1 MAFITAGR
9 FQAHRM
15 LQGGAAVGAILMVIA
30 TLCFV
35 SMQSLIR
42 QIGGELPPVEVAF
55 FRNLF
60 GFLAIAPIF
69 LRHGLEPL
77 KNQAVAAPRLSR
89 RVAGCVDDGVLYW
102 RYDGAVCGSNVHQLL
117 RPAICDRAGGRDP
130 ARENQAAAD
139 ASLVRWIYRRA
150 DRPPPG
156 VCRGWAGAGL
166 IARVFLGMGRCD
178 RPHQEDVIN
187 GIRDDANCI
196 YGHLHDAAHATA
208 CAVCLADA
216 EPWSNLDGWR

>member
-69 LRHGLEPL
+69 LRHGLKPL
-77 KNQAVAAPRLSR
+77 LS
-89 RVAGCVDDGVLYW
+89 
-102 RYDGAVCGSNVHQLL
+102 
-117 RPAICDRAGGRDP
+117 
-130 ARENQAAAD
+130 
-139 ASLVRWIYRRA
+139 
-150 DRPPPG
+150 
-156 VCRGWAGAGL
+156 L
-166 IARVFLGMGRCD
+166 I
-178 RPHQEDVIN
+178 HI
-187 GIRDDANCI
+187 
-196 YGHLHDAAHATA
+196 
-208 CAVCLADA
+208 
-216 EPWSNLDGWR
+216 

>member
-69 LRHGLEPL
+69 LRHRLKPL
-77 KNQAVAAPRLSR
+77 KTKTIAAPRLSWR
-89 RVAGCVDDGVLYW
+89 LAGRIDDGVLHW
-102 RYDGAVCGSNVHQLL
+102 RHHGTVCGSDIH
-117 RPAICDRAGGRDP
+117 
-130 ARENQAAAD
+130 
-139 ASLVRWIYRRA
+139 
-150 DRPPPG
+150 
-156 VCRGWAGAGL
+156 
-166 IARVFLGMGRCD
+166 
-178 RPHQEDVIN
+178 
-187 GIRDDANCI
+187 
-196 YGHLHDAAHATA
+196 
-208 CAVCLADA
+208 
-216 EPWSNLDGWR
+216 